1 MKRYQVWGLLLVIPL
16 VLGACS
22 DSGTGPGDIKG
33 GNTYVSADLSG
44 NIAGKFHAKGGLFD
58 ISGNGYAWG
67 FRGRNA
73 EAEVLI
79 VQGVDG
85 DVEADDFEGRSIHI
99 FVANPKKTT
108 YSIDEYCDEDSDVIV
123 SSCAGIGFLDTTG
136 DGSYYWMTSGTLNIT
151 TLTKDRAAGTFEA
164 SGIGFDGSSEE
175 ATLHLKNGK
184 FDVQIMD
191 LGDVR
196 GGLRNLSAT

>member
-44 NIAGKFHAKGGLFD
+44 NISGKFHAKGGLFGV
-58 ISGNGYAWG
+58 SGDGYAWG
-67 FRGRNA
+67 FRGQNA
-73 EAEVLI
+73 EVEVLL
-79 VQGVDG
+79 VQGADG
-85 DVEADDFEGRSIHI
+85 EARADDFEGRIIQI

-108 YSIDEYCDEDSDVIV
+108 YRIDEYCDEDSDVIV
-123 SSCAGIGFLDTTG
+123 SSCAGIGFLDTAG
-136 DGSYYWMTSGTLNIT
+136 DGSYYWMTSGTLKIT

-175 ATLHLKNGK
+175 AALHLKNGK

-191 LGDVR
+191 LGDV
-196 GGLRNLSAT
+196 GGGFGY